1 LVEQIEAE
9 KMKILFMRKNSLSQL
24 SKIYLN
30 EYKNLDAV
38 ELDKKLAKKSIVELA
53 NLLKSDENRRKFLK
67 ESKLF
72 SSSDEVLKNKLVDEE
87 NLLKNINIKAEDLK
101 KLDSEQ
107 KDRLSY
113 LFNEYKKIEFS
124 DLEGILSVLDKDS
137 KENLLKYFLKQ
148 ISIED
153 LEKI

>member
-1 LVEQIEAE
+1 
-9 KMKILFMRKNSLSQL
+9 MKILFMRKNSLSQL